1 MLVAV
6 LAGCSSS
13 EEENN
18 GAYIYMYLTDQ
29 IYDLDP
35 AYAYNNEAALR
46 LVSLVFDNLF
56 VLDDNGKVKKSL
68 AKDYKISEDDNAEE
82 YEMIITLNDTCWTD
96 GTAITANDVYYAWTR
111 ILQSDNDFDAAA
123 LLFDVKNAR
132 AAKEGDVSIDDVG
145 ISAINENQVRILFEG
160 KIDYDQFLLNL
171 TSYALVPLRE
181 EIVSKTSDWAKKPAT
196 ICSSGPFRL
205 REVSYEEGDEHLV
218 LERNAYYYR
227 DILEDD
233 VDKSVTPFR
242 LIVDY
247 TMTDDEIMAAYE
259 DGKLFFVGD
268 IPLSVR
274 GSYKDE
280 AEVTDAMSTHT
291 YVLNQNKVIE
301 RVDGAEGTKL
311 FADAKVRN
319 ALSLAIDR
327 DAIAEAVVFAKV
339 ATAVV
344 PYGVYDSNS
353 RKDLFREVGG
363 DIIATSAK
371 MSDAKALLD
380 EAGIKASDY
389 KFSISVAA
397 YDDVHMKIAEM
408 VCAAWNELGFKVT
421 VNAIDVIVNDDIFE
435 STGIVPVDIR
445 DDIFAE
451 SYRAGDFEVAA
462 IDYTALSADAFS
474 VLAPFAKCFTG
485 RAASTLGSAEFNIP
499 THVTGYDSEE
509 YNKLIE
515 DAHAEKNVKKR
526 ADLLHEAEK
535 LLAEDMPV
543 IPIIFNQSA
552 VLIHKDL
559 SKVKFTY
566 YSTPIFTKTKL
577 KDYELYLPDEE
588 E

>member
-6 LAGCSSS
+6 LSGCSSS

-56 VLDDNGKVKKSL
+56 VLDGNGKVKKSL

-111 ILQSDNDFDAAA
+111 ILQSDNNFEAAA
-123 LLFDVKNAR
+123 LLFDIKNAR

-233 VDKSVTPFR
+233 IDKSVTPFR

-274 GSYKDE
+274 GSYKDD
-280 AEVTDAMSTHT
+280 AEITDAMSTHT

-327 DAIAEAVVFAKV
+327 DAVAEAVVFAKA
-339 ATAVV
+339 ATAIV

-363 DIIATSAK
+363 DIIATGAK
-371 MSDAKALLD
+371 MSEAKALLD
-380 EAGIKASDY
+380 EVGIKASDY

-421 VNAIDVIVNDDIFE
+421 VNAIDVIVNDDVFE
-435 STGIVPVDIR
+435 STGIIPVDIR
-445 DDIFAE
+445 DDVFAE

-485 RAASTLGSAEFNIP
+485 RAASSLGSTEFNIP
-499 THVTGYDSEE
+499 THVTGYNSEE

-515 DAHAEKNVKKR
+515 DAHAEKDIKKR

-535 LLAEDMPV
+535 LLAEDLPV
-543 IPIIFNQSA
+543 IPITFNQSA

-566 YSTPIFTKTKL
+566 YSTPIFTKTRL
-577 KDYELYLPDEE
+577 KDYELYLPTEE

>member
-327 DAIAEAVVFAKV
+327 DAIAEAVVFAKA

>member
-145 ISAINENQVRILFEG
+145 ISAINENQIRILFEG

-274 GSYKDE
+274 GNYKDE

-327 DAIAEAVVFAKV
+327 DAIAEAVVFAKA
-339 ATAVV
+339 ATAIV

-577 KDYELYLPDEE
+577 KDYELYLPNEE